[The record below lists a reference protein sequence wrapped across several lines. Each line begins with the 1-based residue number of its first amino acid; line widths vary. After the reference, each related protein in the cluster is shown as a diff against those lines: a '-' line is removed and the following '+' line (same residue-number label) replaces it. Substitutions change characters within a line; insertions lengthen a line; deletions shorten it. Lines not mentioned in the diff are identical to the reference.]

1 VNRVRLVPLVFFVLA
16 VAVARADDPK
26 PPTDP
31 ALQEIREVLPNGLEV
46 VVRPSARAK
55 LCSVLV
61 GYRTGARFEQ
71 TAEAGVSDLV
81 SRLHHR
87 AAVAALG
94 SNTGSE
100 SLHELT
106 YSWAVVP
113 EDKLGVV
120 LDFERDQLVASSA
133 TQTQLDEVRQEL
145 FNEPVKR
152 EARAWN
158 SLIALA
164 YPDSGLGRPRLGT
177 AESVAALTLERV
189 EAWRK
194 AHFRV
199 DTGVVVVAGARNPK
213 AALDLVRA
221 RLGAVARPEAPLPE
235 APAVPPAAKGPV
247 RSRLEGPPAA
257 RHIWIA
263 LRGPDAGSED
273 EAYFLAGAFALKDR
287 VVVAMQSKAH
297 DATVH
302 VDARSDA
309 PALLVVSAT
318 PRPATPVLDVE
329 ARLRGAAD
337 MVRNQAPAD
346 LEKLK
351 GRVVRMLDAC
361 TAPLDPSLEGAK
373 DEGSALADAA
383 LDRALAS
390 PLVLRRDALKKSV
403 AAITADAFLA
413 KMKVLLSEE
422 RMCLVTI
429 EPAK

>member
-1 VNRVRLVPLVFFVLA
+1 MRLVPLVL
-16 VAVARADDPK
+16 VALVGALVVGARADDPK
-26 PPTDP
+26 PPAEP
-31 ALQEIREVLPNGLEV
+31 PPQEVREVLPNGLEV
-46 VVRPSARAK
+46 VIRPSARAK

-71 TAEAGVSDLV
+71 AADAGVADLV
-81 SRLHHR
+81 ARLHHK

-94 SNTGSE
+94 SNTGSD

-106 YSWAVVP
+106 YAWAVVP
-113 EDKLGVV
+113 EEKLGAV

-133 TQTQLDEVRQEL
+133 TQAQLDEVRQEL

-152 EARAWN
+152 ETRAWN

-177 AESVAALTLERV
+177 AESVAALTIDRV

-194 AHFRV
+194 SHFRV
-199 DTGVVVVAGARNPK
+199 DAGVVVVAGARSAK

-221 RLGAVARPEAPLPE
+221 RLGAVARPEAPPPE
-235 APAVPPAAKGPV
+235 APAVPTSAKGPV
-247 RSRLEGPPAA
+247 RSKLEGPAAA
-257 RHIWIA
+257 RHVWIA
-263 LRGPDAGSED
+263 FRGPDAGSED
-273 EAYFLAGAFALKDR
+273 EAFFLAGAFALKDR
-287 VVVAMQSKAH
+287 VLVAMQAKAH

-337 MVRNQAPAD
+337 VVRNQAPAD

-351 GRVVRMLDAC
+351 GRVVHMLDAC

-373 DEGSALADAA
+373 DEGRVLADAA

-390 PLVLRRDALKKSV
+390 PLVARREALRKTV
-403 AAITADAFLA
+403 GAITAEAFLA
-413 KMKVLLSEE
+413 RMKVLLSEE
-422 RMCLVTI
+422 RMCVVTV